1 MEKVSIQK
9 YLSEK
14 ESEEN
19 PDKLIIHLSTHES
32 NANVMKQCLTDS
44 RDIIKFLR
52 NEKNDVEEWQLRDIN
67 AMFDSCNEE
76 NIVPYDLPWAIHG
89 VLCMD
94 SAAAESSADSVREG

>member
-1 MEKVSIQK
+1 MQ
-9 YLSEK
+9 
-14 ESEEN
+14 
-19 PDKLIIHLSTHES
+19 
-32 NANVMKQCLTDS
+32 
-44 RDIIKFLR
+44 
-52 NEKNDVEEWQLRDIN
+52 KNDVEEWQLQGIN